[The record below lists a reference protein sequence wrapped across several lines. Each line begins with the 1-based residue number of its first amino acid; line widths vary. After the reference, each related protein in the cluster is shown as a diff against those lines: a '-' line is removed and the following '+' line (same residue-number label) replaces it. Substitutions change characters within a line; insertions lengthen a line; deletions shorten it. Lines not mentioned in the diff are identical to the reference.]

1 MLIFYA
7 SNKDIVYIDKS
18 DAICLL
24 SFVADELSGFFY
36 IHQSFLVYIQDLH
49 K

>member
-7 SNKDIVYIDKS
+7 SNKDIVYIEKS

-24 SFVADELSGFFY
+24 SFVADEGFFY